1 MGDLPWTLPN
11 GELSSM
17 FEQCRQPWT
26 VVLALKNG
34 SGLAAREREVF
45 SQVAENLDRR
55 DVCWVVLS
63 LDENEESW
71 RKTLSGR
78 RTLDETVG
86 WVGNNPRVME
96 DLGIV
101 VIPQVVVLDEDGNIA
116 SSTMPLPSKGLQRR
130 LQAALPK

>member
-1 MGDLPWTLPN
+1 
-11 GELSSM
+11 
-17 FEQCRQPWT
+17 
-26 VVLALKNG
+26 LALKNG

-63 LDENEESW
+63 LDENEANW
-71 RKTLSGR
+71 RQTLSGR

-96 DLGIV
+96 SLGLAV
-101 VIPQVVVLDEDGNIA
+101 VPQVIVLDEDGKLAGRN
-116 SSTMPLPSKGLQRR
+116 MPLPSEGLQRR
-130 LQAALPK
+130 LQSALPRE